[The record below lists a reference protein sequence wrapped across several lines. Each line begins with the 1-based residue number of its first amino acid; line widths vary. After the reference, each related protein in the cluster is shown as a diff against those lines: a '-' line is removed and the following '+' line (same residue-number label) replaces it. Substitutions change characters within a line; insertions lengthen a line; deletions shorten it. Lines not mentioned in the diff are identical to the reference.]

1 MNVAGAVLC
10 GGASRRMGTDKAL
23 IEIDGVV
30 MAERA
35 ALVLEAAGCHP
46 VVFIGG
52 NDTAL
57 EEAGRTVYAD
67 RWPGSGPVGGVVT
80 ALHVLADDDH
90 SLEAVIV
97 CACDLPD
104 LTANVVRAVV
114 GDRAA
119 APADVRVAASG
130 RLEPMLACWDPAV
143 LPRVEQLFES
153 GYTSLH
159 AVIAELVSV
168 TVAVDPAALRNAN
181 TPNDLGKRP
190 TRSIG

>member
-1 MNVAGAVLC
+1 VTVAGAVLC

-52 NDTAL
+52 DETAL
-57 EEAGRTVYAD
+57 GRTGRAVYAD

-80 ALHVLADDDH
+80 ALDVLAGDDR
-90 SLEAVIV
+90 SLRSVVV

-104 LTANVVRAVV
+104 LTADAVRAVV
-114 GDRAA
+114 GHEVSE
-119 APADVRVAASG
+119 PADVRVAVG
-130 RLEPMLACWDPAV
+130 WRLEPMLACWDIDARPK
-143 LPRVEQLFES
+143 VEHLLGS
-153 GYTSLH
+153 GHTSLH
-159 AVIAELVSV
+159 AVVAELVAV
-168 TVAVDPAALRNAN
+168 TVPVDPAAMSNAN
-181 TPNDLGKRP
+181 TPEDLRKRP
-190 TRSIG
+190 QRSIG